1 MGAELQS
8 PRCLPGTSVRALLA
22 TSISP
27 RTLERVFDPIF
38 ADLHAEWLA
47 AESRFAATRAYC
59 LAHVAILRAATRL
72 LTLRASHAL
81 GESTLRFGLHIAL
94 AAALTFAVF
103 LILASIVTSPDP
115 DLPRSRPDPELSD
128 FHRSPRGEPTPGRV
142 P

>member
-1 MGAELQS
+1 MGAELQ
-8 PRCLPGTSVRALLA
+8 PPACLPGAGVRALLA
-22 TSISP
+22 ASISP
-27 RTLERVFDPIF
+27 RTLERVFDPIL

-47 AESRFAATRAYC
+47 ADSRVAAALAYFR
-59 LAHVAILRAATRL
+59 AHVAILRAATRL

-103 LILASIVTSPDP
+103 LILASIIASPDP

-128 FHRSPRGEPTPGRV
+128 FQRSPRGEPTPGRAR
-142 P
+142 